1 MKSLTIVRHGKAEQG
16 DGFPIDFDRP
26 LAKRGKKDIA
36 RVITVL
42 TALTPPVDWIVTS
55 PARRARQTAELV
67 ADGLG
72 LQRQMVTEDAIYESG
87 CDAILALLERI
98 PSEVQHAVLIGHNPT
113 LEQLI
118 SGLCAGS
125 PTRMINSL
133 PTSGMA
139 NLELQIMWW
148 EQVRWGSGLLRL
160 YLRPHFM
167 RKL

>member
-36 RVITVL
+36 RVVKVL
-42 TALTPPVDWIVTS
+42 TALMPPVDWIITS

-67 ADGLG
+67 AEGLG

-98 PSEVQHAVLIGHNPT
+98 PSEVQHA
-113 LEQLI
+113 
-118 SGLCAGS
+118 C
-125 PTRMINSL
+125 
-133 PTSGMA
+133 
-139 NLELQIMWW
+139 
-148 EQVRWGSGLLRL
+148 
-160 YLRPHFM
+160 
-167 RKL
+167 